1 MFLAL
6 LSFDD
11 FIAEANHEKVPAVYV
26 QTTMKQESYGGVRT
40 ALRSY
45 IILTAFPR
53 DGDPNAPILVARFHV
68 ESVELAGPD
77 ERERETALSRRAEQA
92 QALMSDQLSQR
103 TGARIAPGLLLQTG
117 MLEEINKIDS
127 SHRLWTW
134 KNGRDPIARE
144 IEYLDRPL

>member
-11 FIAEANHEKVPAVYV
+11 FIAEATRENVPAVYV
-26 QTTMKQESYGGVRT
+26 QTTMREDRHGGIR
-40 ALRSY
+40 AGLRSY
-45 IILTAFPR
+45 VTLTAL
-53 DGDPNAPILVARFHV
+53 GLAAGQNTPILVARIHV

-77 ERERETALSRRAEQA
+77 DREREIAVGRRAEQA
-92 QALMSDQLSQR
+92 HALLSEALAAR
-103 TGARIAPGLLLQTG
+103 TGARIAPGLLLQNG
-117 MLEEINKIDS
+117 MLEEINKIET